1 MRRGRVLTGGCR
13 GLIGVAVRFS
23 AVVTREGDLYVA
35 LCPELDVASQG
46 PSVEDAL
53 SALREAI
60 SLYLEDEDARLP
72 DPGFAPLVTF
82 VEVGGVGSARCVGA
96 QGH

>member
-1 MRRGRVLTGGCR
+1 MCAK

-23 AVVTREGDLYVA
+23 AVVTKEGDVYVA

-46 PSVEDAL
+46 ASVEEAL

-72 DPGFAPLVTF
+72 DTGFTPLVTF
-82 VEVGGVGSARCVGA
+82 VEVGGAGSARGLGA
-96 QGH
+96 QGR

>member
-1 MRRGRVLTGGCR
+1 VRVSDLVGF
-13 GLIGVAVRFS
+13 AVRFS
-23 AVVTREGDLYVA
+23 AVVTREGKVYVA

-46 PSVEDAL
+46 ASVEEAL

-60 SLYLEDEDARLP
+60 GLYLEDGDAWLP

-82 VEVGGVGSARCVGA
+82 VEVGGAGSALGVGA
-96 QGH
+96 QGR

>member
-1 MRRGRVLTGGCR
+1 
-13 GLIGVAVRFS
+13 LIGVAVRFS
-23 AVVTREGDLYVA
+23 AVVTREGDVYVA

-46 PSVEDAL
+46 ASVEDAL

-60 SLYLEDEDARLP
+60 GLYLEDEDARLP

-82 VEVGGVGSARCVGA
+82 VEVGGVGSACGIEDL
-96 QGH
+96 

>member
-1 MRRGRVLTGGCR
+1 
-13 GLIGVAVRFS
+13 LIGVVVRFS
-23 AVVTREGDLYVA
+23 AVVTKEGDVYVA
-35 LCPELDVASQG
+35 LSPELDLASQG
-46 PSVEDAL
+46 SSVEDAL

-72 DPGFAPLVTF
+72 DSGFAPLVTF
-82 VEVGGVGSARCVGA
+82 VEVGGAGAARGVGA

>member
-1 MRRGRVLTGGCR
+1 M
-13 GLIGVAVRFS
+13 RFS
-23 AVVTREGDLYVA
+23 TVVTREGGVYVA

-46 PSVEDAL
+46 VSVEDAL

-60 SLYLEDEDARLP
+60 GLYLEDEDARLP

-82 VEVGGVGSARCVGA
+82 VDVSGVESTSNVKV
-96 QGH
+96 

>member
-1 MRRGRVLTGGCR
+1 VCR

-23 AVVTREGDLYVA
+23 AVVTREGEFFVA

-46 PSVEDAL
+46 ASVEDAL

-60 SLYLEDEDARLP
+60 GLYLEDGDARLP
-72 DPGFAPLVTF
+72 DSGFAPLVTF
-82 VEVGGVGSARCVGA
+82 VEVGGTGSSRGVGA

>member
-1 MRRGRVLTGGCR
+1 M
-13 GLIGVAVRFS
+13 IGVAVRFS

>member
-1 MRRGRVLTGGCR
+1 M
-13 GLIGVAVRFS
+13 RFS
-23 AVVTREGDLYVA
+23 AVVTREGDVYVA

-46 PSVEDAL
+46 ASVEDAL

-60 SLYLEDEDARLP
+60 GLYLEDEDARLP

-82 VEVGGVGSARCVGA
+82 VEVVGAARGVGA